1 MPDDLALGDGSFRGL
16 AGSSPNRSTFEADD
30 FSSNR
35 FSVDVA
41 NLPEQLDGS
50 RLADCKRVSRTRQI
64 VQSLITG
71 AIDVV
76 ILVPV
81 TAHTQPKR

>member
-1 MPDDLALGDGSFRGL
+1 MVVEVEVEVEKWTLSPVSARRKTLPQKRPQNLKTAAKPCCDVSGGGRG
-16 AGSSPNRSTFEADD
+16 
-30 FSSNR
+30 
-35 FSVDVA
+35 
-41 NLPEQLDGS
+41 